1 MPVNYSIAEGKG
13 DEKRKETYPI
23 WVRRGGSKM
32 GKEVINNIDELEQ
45 GIVRISKK
53 YMALVERRIDGADE
67 LTGENLRDIYDGI
80 QMLGHIVATMER
92 FSRMEQCEPNG

>member
-1 MPVNYSIAEGKG
+1 
-13 DEKRKETYPI
+13 
-23 WVRRGGSKM
+23 M